1 MAVLRIP
8 AAPHGMTAWL
18 IVNARIMTMTKAGF
32 APSRTVAFLR
42 ELFIFMRAG
51 AHRGRK
57 IMAII

>member
-1 MAVLRIP
+1 
-8 AAPHGMTAWL
+8 
-18 IVNARIMTMTKAGF
+18 MTKAGF